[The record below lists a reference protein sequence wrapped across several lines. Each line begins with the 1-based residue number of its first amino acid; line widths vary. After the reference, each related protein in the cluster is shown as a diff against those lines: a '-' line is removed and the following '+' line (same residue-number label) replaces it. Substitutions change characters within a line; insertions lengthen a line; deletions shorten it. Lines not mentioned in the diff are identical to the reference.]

1 MSFIIIGFFKIVTP
15 FLDPI
20 TREKLK
26 FNEKLGNH
34 VPPSQL
40 MKSVGG
46 EVDFK
51 YDHSAY
57 WPALNKLAEV
67 KQKEYRERWIQGGKR
82 IGEYEHYLK
91 TGTSPSA
98 AQKESETNGADA
110 TA

>member
-1 MSFIIIGFFKIVTP
+1 MGFFKIVTP
-15 FLDPI
+15 FLDPV
-20 TREKLK
+20 TKEKLK
-26 FNEKLGNH
+26 FNENLGNH

-46 EVDFK
+46 EVDFE
-51 YDHSAY
+51 YNHAAY
-57 WPALNKLAEV
+57 WPALNKLAEI

-91 TGTSPSA
+91 TGTSPSV
-98 AQKESETNGADA
+98 AQKESETNGADT

>member
-1 MSFIIIGFFKIVTP
+1 MGFFKIVTP

-46 EVDFK
+46 EVDFQ
-51 YDHSAY
+51 YDHPAY
-57 WPALNKLAEV
+57 WPALNKLAEI

-91 TGTSPSA
+91 TGTSPSV